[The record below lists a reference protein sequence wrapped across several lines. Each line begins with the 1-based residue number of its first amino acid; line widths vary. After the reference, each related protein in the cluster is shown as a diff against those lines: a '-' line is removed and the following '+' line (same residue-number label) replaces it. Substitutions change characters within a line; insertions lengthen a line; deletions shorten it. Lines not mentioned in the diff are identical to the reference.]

1 MQETPTIT
9 SSAYS
14 SSTTAGADF
23 LRGLVEGNSTA
34 TGQRFSAAVFAGNAP
49 LQAQKVLKE
58 NPVSLR
64 LVKVVIADTNENL
77 ALADRILHKG
87 EEIAT
92 DLTDQELYFDLD
104 LKEMLKQHNSLRAR
118 TLDKKASEKAGKDV
132 FLEPVRIRDLKMS
145 VVTIASF

>member
-1 MQETPTIT
+1 M
-9 SSAYS
+9 
-14 SSTTAGADF
+14 
-23 LRGLVEGNSTA
+23 
-34 TGQRFSAAVFAGNAP
+34 
-49 LQAQKVLKE
+49 
-58 NPVSLR
+58 SLR